1 MRRADNRISTSTGM
15 KKKYRVKSKFRFITF
30 LVIVFGLIVGIS
42 STAFGLSNSIA
53 LTSNDTVTEYVD
65 NGETLWSIA
74 NKYKSDSTDIR
85 QAVYEICEANDI
97 KADDLREC
105 MTIII
110 PDTI

>member
-1 MRRADNRISTSTGM
+1 MRRTVNNKNTSRGM
-15 KKKYRVKSKFRFITF
+15 KKRYIVKSKFRFITF
-30 LVIVFGLIVGIS
+30 LVIAFGLIIGIS
-42 STAFGLSNSIA
+42 SAAFGLDNSIA
-53 LTSNDTVTEYVD
+53 LTNSETVTEYVD

-74 NKYKSDSTDIR
+74 NKYKSDSTDVR

-97 KADDLREC
+97 QADDLREG